1 MRIALIAAPW
11 LPVPPP
17 AYGGSE
23 AVIDRLATGFVE
35 AGHNVLLVTTGDSTC
50 PVPKS
55 WVRAE
60 SAPDLMGQS
69 DVELHHLIHAYHRV
83 ADFDIVHDHTVLGPL
98 YGQGRC
104 RGQMLTTNHG
114 PFTREVNDIYARAV
128 PQTALIAISH
138 DQASRSTVPVSAVI
152 HHGVR
157 PEDFP
162 VGAGDGDYLL
172 FLGRFS
178 PDKGAREA
186 ALAAHEA
193 GVDLIIAAKMRHPD
207 EVAYFHDQVEP
218 LLDRSVRYVG
228 EVGIQRKL
236 ELLGSARALLNPIRW
251 PEPFGLV
258 MIEALA
264 CGTPVLTRRSGA
276 APEIVDDGVTGFV
289 CDSDSELVTAIERIS
304 ELDRAACRRAV
315 ETRFSKDRMV
325 SEHQTLYE
333 RLLAAGGA
341 ATNVTSAGVSCS
353 AAGTAREPPARA
365 PGSAARGLAQIR
377 SSGSAHL
384 LDVGQVPLGQTRL
397 PRRLPEVDALVEQ
410 DRVARLRGLD
420 DRGLR

>member
-23 AVIDRLATGFVE
+23 GVIDRLATGFQA
-35 AGHNVLLVTTGDSTC
+35 AGHEVLLVTTGDSTC
-50 PVPKS
+50 RVPKS
-55 WVRAE
+55 WARAR
-60 SAPDLMGQS
+60 SAPDMMGQS
-69 DVELHHLIHAYHRV
+69 VVELHHLVHAYERV

-104 RGQMLTTNHG
+104 RGQMVTTNHG
-114 PFTREVNDIYARAV
+114 PFTWEVNDIYDRAV

-138 DQASRSTVPVSAVI
+138 DQASRSTAPVSAII

-157 PEDFP
+157 PQDFR
-162 VGAGDGDYLL
+162 VGAGTGDYLL

-193 GVDLIIAAKMRHPD
+193 GVDLILAAKMREPG
-207 EVAYFHDQVEP
+207 EVEYFHDQVEP
-218 LLDRSVRYVG
+218 LLDASVRYVG
-228 EVGIQRKL
+228 EIGMRAKL

-264 CGTPVLTRRSGA
+264 CGTPVITLRSGA
-276 APEIVDDGVTGFV
+276 APEIVDHGVTGFV
-289 CDSDSELVTAIERIS
+289 CDTDSELVPAISQIS

-315 ETRFSKDRMV
+315 ESRFSAERMV
-325 SEHQTLYE
+325 SDHLALYE
-333 RLLAAGGA
+333 HLLAVGDPAM
-341 ATNVTSAGVSCS
+341 TGV
-353 AAGTAREPPARA
+353 RARA
-365 PGSAARGLAQIR
+365 I
-377 SSGSAHL
+377 
-384 LDVGQVPLGQTRL
+384 
-397 PRRLPEVDALVEQ
+397 AL
-410 DRVARLRGLD
+410 
-420 DRGLR
+420 

>member
-23 AVIDRLATGFVE
+23 GVIDCLATGFVE
-35 AGHNVLLVTTGDSTC
+35 AGHDVLLVTTGDSTC
-50 PVPKS
+50 RVPKS
-55 WVRAE
+55 WARAK
-60 SAPDLMGQS
+60 SAPDLMGQTV
-69 DVELHHLIHAYHRV
+69 VEVHHLIHAYEQV

-104 RGQMLTTNHG
+104 RGQMVTTNHG
-114 PFTREVNDIYARAV
+114 PFTAEVNAIYERAV
-128 PQTALIAISH
+128 PPTALIAISH
-138 DQASRSTVPVSAVI
+138 DQASRSAAPVSAVI

-157 PEDFP
+157 PQDFP
-162 VGAGDGDYLL
+162 VGTGEGDYLL

-193 GVDLIIAAKMRHPD
+193 GVNLILAAKMR
-207 EVAYFHDQVEP
+207 EAGEIEYFHEQVEP

-228 EVGIQRKL
+228 EIGMQRKL

-264 CGTPVLTRRSGA
+264 CGTPVLTLRSGA
-276 APEIVDDGVTGFV
+276 APEIVEHGVTGFV
-289 CDSDSELVTAIERIS
+289 CESDSELVPAIEQIDQ
-304 ELDRAACRRAV
+304 LDRAACRRAV
-315 ETRFSKDRMV
+315 ETQFSAARMV
-325 SEHQTLYE
+325 RDHLTLYE
-333 RLLAAGGA
+333 HLLGRDTVG
-341 ATNVTSAGVSCS
+341 
-353 AAGTAREPPARA
+353 AGTGVGAR
-365 PGSAARGLAQIR
+365 SMIR
-377 SSGSAHL
+377 
-384 LDVGQVPLGQTRL
+384 
-397 PRRLPEVDALVEQ
+397 
-410 DRVARLRGLD
+410 
-420 DRGLR
+420 

>member
-23 AVIDRLATGFVE
+23 GVIDRLATGFVE
-35 AGHNVLLVTTGDSTC
+35 AGHDVMLVTTGDSTC
-50 PVPKS
+50 RVPKS
-55 WVRAE
+55 WARAR
-60 SAPDLMGQS
+60 SAPELMGQS
-69 DVELHHLIHAYHRV
+69 VVELHHLVHAYERV
-83 ADFDIVHDHTVLGPL
+83 ADFDIVHDHTILGPL

-104 RGQMLTTNHG
+104 RGQMVTTNHG
-114 PFTREVNDIYARAV
+114 PFNAEVNAIYERAV
-128 PQTALIAISH
+128 PRTALIAISH
-138 DQASRSTVPVSAVI
+138 DQASRSAAPVSAVI

-162 VGAGDGDYLL
+162 AGTGDGDFLL

-193 GVDLIIAAKMRHPD
+193 GVNLILAAKMREAG
-207 EVAYFHDQVEP
+207 EVEYFHEQVEP
-218 LLDRSVRYVG
+218 LLDASVRYVG
-228 EVGIQRKL
+228 EIGMQRKL

-264 CGTPVLTRRSGA
+264 CGTPVLTLHSGA

-289 CDSDSELVTAIERIS
+289 CDTDSELVSAIEQIDQ
-304 ELDRAACRRAV
+304 LDRAACRRAV
-315 ETRFSKDRMV
+315 ETRFSADRMV
-325 SEHQTLYE
+325 SDHLTLYE
-333 RLLAAGGA
+333 HLLGRDTVG
-341 ATNVTSAGVSCS
+341 
-353 AAGTAREPPARA
+353 AGTGAGAR
-365 PGSAARGLAQIR
+365 SM
-377 SSGSAHL
+377 
-384 LDVGQVPLGQTRL
+384 LG
-397 PRRLPEVDALVEQ
+397 
-410 DRVARLRGLD
+410 
-420 DRGLR
+420 